1 MTTPLEARPVPDIVT
16 ELPGPRARAHIEF
29 DHAWTS
35 PSLPRAYP
43 IVPVRGLGCAVED
56 IDGNVFLDFAAGI
69 AVNSTGH
76 SHPDVVAAIQRQ
88 AAQLQ
93 HFSASDFYLPIYAEA
108 AAELARIAPM
118 APARVFIGN
127 SGAEAVEAGLKLAR
141 YATKRSNVV
150 AFLGGFHGRTMG
162 AVSLTASKA
171 KYHAHFG
178 PLLPGVYHVPFGNEG
193 LEELERRVFKRLMP
207 ADEFAAVIVE
217 PIQGEGG
224 YVVPEDDFLGRL
236 RELCDRHGILLIA
249 DEVQSGA
256 GRTGKMWAVQHW
268 DVEPD
273 ILLTAK
279 GIGSGMPVGAMIA
292 RSDLMTWGPGA
303 HGSTYGGNPVALA
316 ALLETVRLLENGL
329 IANAAIRGREI
340 QDALRPL
347 LQRHPALVKDVRGK
361 GLMIGIQFDS
371 GETAEAVQMQAFER
385 GLLVLEAR
393 RRLRAHVAA
402 ARRLPG
408 RGRDG
413 GPDLRRGRRPRGDPS
428 GRRPRGRGRREAGRA
443 RQRGF
448 RRVGLIRHT
457 GPGTRTKRLHGRCRA
472 RSPRCAT
479 RSPISCATAIPW
491 PSRASRT

>member
-1 MTTPLEARPVPDIVT
+1 MPDIVT
-16 ELPGPRARAHIEF
+16 APPGPKARAHIEF

-43 IVPVRGLGCAVED
+43 IVPVRGLGCAIED

-88 AAQLQ
+88 AELLQ
-93 HFSASDFYLPIYAEA
+93 HFSASDFYLPIYAKA
-108 AAELARIAPM
+108 AAELARIAPID
-118 APARVFIGN
+118 APARAFIGN
-127 SGAEAVEAGLKLAR
+127 SGAEAVEAGIKLAK
-141 YATKRSNVV
+141 YHTKRPNLI

-193 LEELERRVFKRLMP
+193 LDELEQRVFKRLMP

-224 YVVPEDDFLGRL
+224 YVVPEDDFLPRL

-256 GRTGKMWAVQHW
+256 GRTGKMWAIQHW

-292 RSDLMTWGPGA
+292 RAELMTWGPGA

-316 ALLETVRLLENGL
+316 ALLETIRLLEGGL
-329 IANAAIRGREI
+329 IANAGIRGREI
-340 QDALRPL
+340 IDGA
-347 LQRHPALVKDVRGK
+347 PAAAGTATRTLVKDVRGK

-371 GETAEAVQMQAFER
+371 GETADAVQMQAFDR
-385 GLLVLEAR
+385 GLLVLEAGDDCVR
-393 RRLRAHVAA
+393 MSPPLVVSQAEAATAVRLFTEAVDHVATHRA
-402 ARRLPG
+402 EDLAEGRATRPAPAWRPRASAPRAESARPG
-408 RGRDG
+408 GSTPPVRSRGR
-413 GPDLRRGRRPRGDPS
+413 
-428 GRRPRGRGRREAGRA
+428 
-443 RQRGF
+443 
-448 RRVGLIRHT
+448 
-457 GPGTRTKRLHGRCRA
+457 
-472 RSPRCAT
+472 
-479 RSPISCATAIPW
+479 
-491 PSRASRT
+491 

>member
-1 MTTPLEARPVPDIVT
+1 MSTPLEASQIPHIVT
-16 ELPGPRARAHIEF
+16 ELPGPRARAHVEF

-43 IVPVRGLGCAVED
+43 IVPVRGRGCALED

-76 SHPDVVAAIQRQ
+76 SHPDVVKAIQDQ
-88 AAQLQ
+88 AANLL
-93 HFSASDFYLPIYAEA
+93 HMSASDFYLPIYAQA
-108 AAELARIAPM
+108 AAELARIAPI
-118 APARVFIGN
+118 AGPARTFIGN

-141 YATKRSNVV
+141 FHTRRQNVI
-150 AFLGGFHGRTMG
+150 AFLGAFHGRTMG

-193 LEELERRVFKRLMP
+193 LDEIESRIFKRLMP

-224 YVVPEDDFLGRL
+224 YVVPEDDFLPRL

-256 GRTGKMWAVQHW
+256 GRTGKMWAIQHW

-279 GIGSGMPVGAMIA
+279 GIASGMPVGAMIA
-292 RSDLMTWGPGA
+292 KSEVMSWGPGA

-316 ALLETVRLLENGL
+316 ALMETVRLLEGGL
-329 IANAAIRGREI
+329 IANAGIRGREI
-340 QDALRPL
+340 MDGLAPL
-347 LQRHPALVKDVRGK
+347 ADRYPGIVRDVRGK
-361 GLMIGIQFDS
+361 GLMIGVQFDS
-371 GETAEAVQMQAFER
+371 GETAEAVQMQAFDR
-385 GLLVLEAR
+385 GLLVLEAGDDCVR
-393 RRLRAHVAA
+393 MSPPLVVSQAEAATAVRIFTESVAHVVANRGADLREVELAA
-402 ARRLPG
+402 AQGLAVPG
-408 RGRDG
+408 IE
-413 GPDLRRGRRPRGDPS
+413 S
-428 GRRPRGRGRREAGRA
+428 AG
-443 RQRGF
+443 
-448 RRVGLIRHT
+448 
-457 GPGTRTKRLHGRCRA
+457 
-472 RSPRCAT
+472 
-479 RSPISCATAIPW
+479 
-491 PSRASRT
+491 

>member
-1 MTTPLEARPVPDIVT
+1 MTTPLEARTVPDIVT

-88 AAQLQ
+88 AAELQ

-118 APARVFIGN
+118 SPARVFIGN

-141 YATKRSNVV
+141 YATRRPNVI

-171 KYHAHFG
+171 KYHAQFG
-178 PLLPGVYHVPFGNEG
+178 PMLPGVYHVPFGNEG
-193 LEELERRVFKRLMP
+193 LDEIENRVFKRLMP
-207 ADEFAAVIVE
+207 ADEFAAIVVE

-224 YVVPEDDFLGRL
+224 YVVPEDDFLPRL

-256 GRTGKMWAVQHW
+256 GRTGKMWALGHW

-292 RSDLMTWGPGA
+292 KADLMTWGPGA
-303 HGSTYGGNPVALA
+303 HGSTFGGNPVSLA
-316 ALLETVRLLENGL
+316 AVLATIRLLENGL

-347 LQRHPALVKDVRGK
+347 LTRRPALVKDVRGK

-371 GETAEAVQMQAFER
+371 GLTADAVQMQAFDR
-385 GLLVLEAR
+385 GLLVLEAGDDCVR
-393 RRLRAHVAA
+393 MSPPLVVSQAEAATAVRIFTEAVDHVAA
-402 ARRLPG
+402 HG
-408 RGRDG
+408 IED
-413 GPDLRRGRRPRGDPS
+413 
-428 GRRPRGRGRREAGRA
+428 RA
-443 RQRGF
+443 VVVAEQRA
-448 RRVGLIRHT
+448 GLISE
-457 GPGTRTKRLHGRCRA
+457 GFG
-472 RSPRCAT
+472 
-479 RSPISCATAIPW
+479 
-491 PSRASRT
+491 ASG

>member
-1 MTTPLEARPVPDIVT
+1 VTTPLQARPVPDIVT

-76 SHPDVVAAIQRQ
+76 SHPDIVEAIQRQ
-88 AAQLQ
+88 AAELQ

-108 AAELARIAPM
+108 AAELARIAPISG
-118 APARVFIGN
+118 AKRTFIGN
-127 SGAEAVEAGLKLAR
+127 SGAEAVEAALKLAR
-141 YATKRSNVV
+141 YRTRRPNVL
-150 AFLGGFHGRTMG
+150 AFLGAFHGRTMG

-178 PLLPGVYHVPFGNEG
+178 PLLPGVYHVPFGSAG
-193 LEELERRVFKRLMP
+193 LEEMEQRVFKRLMP

-224 YVVPEDDFLGRL
+224 YVVPEDDFLPRL

-249 DEVQSGA
+249 DEIQSGA
-256 GRTGKMWAVQHW
+256 GRTGKMWAMQHW
-268 DVEPD
+268 GVEPD

-279 GIGSGMPVGAMIA
+279 GIASGMPIGAMIA
-292 RSDLMTWGPGA
+292 RADLMTWGPGA

-316 ALLETVRLLENGL
+316 SLMATVGLLEGGL

-340 QDALRPL
+340 MDGLEPL
-347 LQRHPALVKDVRGK
+347 VGRFPKLVKDVRGK
-361 GLMIGIQFDS
+361 GLMIGVQLDS
-371 GETAEAVQMQAFER
+371 GDTAEAVQMQAFDR
-385 GLLVLEAR
+385 GLLILEAGDDCVR
-393 RRLRAHVAA
+393 MSPPLVVSQAEAETAVRIFTESVAYVA
-402 ARRLPG
+402 EH
-408 RGRDG
+408 
-413 GPDLRRGRRPRGDPS
+413 
-428 GRRPRGRGRREAGRA
+428 RREALVEVKEEIEAGFATKGFGASGR
-443 RQRGF
+443 
-448 RRVGLIRHT
+448 
-457 GPGTRTKRLHGRCRA
+457 
-472 RSPRCAT
+472 
-479 RSPISCATAIPW
+479 
-491 PSRASRT
+491 